1 MGVLFKNNSQ
11 TSSSRS
17 SLSSDAPVIMA
28 NDSEQ
33 PVSAPEEDSTNE
45 YGYEYDYDEDDY
57 DVEDLEDY
65 YYDHDYEEEYED

>member
-1 MGVLFKNNSQ
+1 MYKRQSQ
-11 TSSSRS
+11 TSSSRR
-17 SLSSDAPVIMA
+17 SLSSDAPVITV

-33 PVSAPEEDSTNE
+33 PVSAPEEDSTDE